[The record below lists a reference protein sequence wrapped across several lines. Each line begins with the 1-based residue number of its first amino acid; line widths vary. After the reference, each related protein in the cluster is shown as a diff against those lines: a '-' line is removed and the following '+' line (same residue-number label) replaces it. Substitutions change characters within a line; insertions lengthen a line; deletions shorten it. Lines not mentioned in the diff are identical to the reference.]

1 MVFTI
6 ALTQKSHAPA
16 NQWPVR
22 DNTVT
27 NSLRAAV
34 SPPRSRLAMRVHAGT
49 VQLAVGTS
57 CVTLMVLLTPAEVR
71 VNEVCLRLPVKL
83 AITLR

>member
-1 MVFTI
+1 
-6 ALTQKSHAPA
+6 
-16 NQWPVR
+16 
-22 DNTVT
+22 
-27 NSLRAAV
+27 
-34 SPPRSRLAMRVHAGT
+34 MRVHAGT